1 MCTYPKLIHHNQS
14 HAIAY
19 STALVGT
26 KLACFA
32 IMINCSRFLIVIWS
46 KNEHT
51 FFKTVIGLLVVKVDW
66 VLRYI
71 LGVDFDFWSFNLV
84 LINLKHKVFVTWF
97 CKGQVMSVKF
107 INTEKVT
114 KITITHFGFNR
125 LELLLQFEI
134 PKDRF
139 LST

>member
-1 MCTYPKLIHHNQS
+1 MKLKNYLENPNFSIFVTLFHFIRLQIFLWTWSLLGNNNPKFVYPKLIHHNRS

-84 LINLKHKVFVTWF
+84 LINLEHKVFVTLF
-97 CKGQVMSVKF
+97 SRILCQ
-107 INTEKVT
+107 
-114 KITITHFGFNR
+114 
-125 LELLLQFEI
+125 
-134 PKDRF
+134 
-139 LST
+139 

>member
-1 MCTYPKLIHHNQS
+1 MFVYPKLIHHNRS

-84 LINLKHKVFVTWF
+84 LIYLEHKVFVILF
-97 CKGQVMSVKF
+97 SN
-107 INTEKVT
+107 NTL
-114 KITITHFGFNR
+114 GCSDDR
-125 LELLLQFEI
+125 LIDQASDVPSIIFFHDFLQNSLQKYFQSI
-134 PKDRF
+134 CLF
-139 LST
+139 F

>member
-1 MCTYPKLIHHNQS
+1 MNGNLLKTRVSDICVKRIRINPKLIHHNQS

-19 STALVGT
+19 NTALVGT

-71 LGVDFDFWSFNLV
+71 LGVDFDF
-84 LINLKHKVFVTWF
+84 
-97 CKGQVMSVKF
+97 
-107 INTEKVT
+107 
-114 KITITHFGFNR
+114 
-125 LELLLQFEI
+125 
-134 PKDRF
+134 
-139 LST
+139 